1 MHWTTYLWPGLPSLW
16 LRGSWAGLV
25 VAVGFTALANVLLL
39 ATLVYREWISSDAL
53 WIGYGALTLV
63 WLLAWWQ
70 SRWERRAVL
79 ADATGEDAPLSPG
92 KEKKRIRLE
101 ELFREAQRKYIE
113 SDWVAAEQLL
123 LKLLKSDSRDV
134 EGRLL
139 LATLWRHQGRT
150 QEAERQ
156 LQRLERLE
164 SAQDWQREIAAERKH
179 LQQALALPEP
189 DQTETIP
196 LENDN
201 TENDTTDDSPDQRL
215 AA

>member
-79 ADATGEDAPLSPG
+79 ADAAGEDTPLSPG
-92 KEKKRIRLE
+92 AEKKRNRQE

-150 QEAERQ
+150 QEAARQ

-164 SAQDWQREIAAERKH
+164 SAQDWQREIAAEREH
-179 LQQALALPEP
+179 LSQASTLPEP
-189 DQTETIP
+189 GQTETIP

-201 TENDTTDDSPDQRL
+201 TENDTTDDSPDQSL